1 MTDHSGDFEEDEK
14 VEEKSESDD
23 EEAAESESDE
33 EEEEKDSGGAAPEKT
48 AAELRLA
55 YSRLNKLLTVANQGR
70 HHESI
75 LKSITDNKRGEW
87 EGASHDAGVLEVP
100 LNVLGLGGGKATFS
114 ISTKKR
120 SREEEAA
127 PAKTLPSDTQKALKV
142 FQSSSVKTALR
153 ALLADTLGAANEA
166 VCAAVEARERAAAQ
180 AKLDAAIAL
189 LNGKRTD
196 ARAKAVEKAQER
208 QREVAKKP
216 FAMPA
221 DDAPPGDAEKA
232 VSKVLS
238 QLQGGLW
245 TLAKE
250 TLSKDE
256 LARVAG
262 AEDPAALVREPW
274 FREAF
279 KAAAKAEL
287 PSEAPK
293 MCKGCKTMGCL
304 MCRRGGP

>member
-1 MTDHSGDFEEDEK
+1 
-14 VEEKSESDD
+14 V
-23 EEAAESESDE
+23 
-33 EEEEKDSGGAAPEKT
+33 
-48 AAELRLA
+48 
-55 YSRLNKLLTVANQGR
+55 
-70 HHESI
+70 
-75 LKSITDNKRGEW
+75 
-87 EGASHDAGVLEVP
+87 
-100 LNVLGLGGGKATFS
+100 
-114 ISTKKR
+114 
-120 SREEEAA
+120 
-127 PAKTLPSDTQKALKV
+127 
-142 FQSSSVKTALR
+142 
-153 ALLADTLGAANEA
+153 
-166 VCAAVEARERAAAQ
+166 
-180 AKLDAAIAL
+180 DAAIAL
-189 LNGKRTD
+189 LNEKRTD

-221 DDAPPGDAEKA
+221 DDVPPGEAEKA

-250 TLSKDE
+250 TMSKDE

-262 AEDPAALVREPW
+262 AEDPAALVQEPW

-293 MCKGCKTMGCL
+293 MCKGCKTTGCL
-304 MCRRGGP
+304 MCRRGVP